1 MAALATLAAC
11 DGSHINDKAHLKAAS
26 SSSHASPQPS
36 SKTSLDEG
44 QEMFAYLDES
54 ELIDAYYEVKW
65 FVSKV
70 LTLSLF
76 PRVASSNAV
85 LVIIE

>member
-1 MAALATLAAC
+1 MTKKTNSKLSSFYSRVIKRSFSTSLVMAALATLAAC
-11 DGSHINDKAHLKAAS
+11 DGSHINDEAHLKAVP

-54 ELIDAYYEVKW
+54 ELIDAYYEVK
-65 FVSKV
+65 
-70 LTLSLF
+70 
-76 PRVASSNAV
+76 
-85 LVIIE
+85 

>member
-11 DGSHINDKAHLKAAS
+11 DGSHINDEAHLKAVP
-26 SSSHASPQPS
+26 SSHASPKPS
-36 SKTSLDEG
+36 PKTSLDEG

>member
-1 MAALATLAAC
+1 MTKKTNSKRSSFYSRMIKRSFSTSLVMAALAT
-11 DGSHINDKAHLKAAS
+11 HINDEAHLKAAS

-54 ELIDAYYEVKW
+54 ELIDAYYEVK
-65 FVSKV
+65 
-70 LTLSLF
+70 
-76 PRVASSNAV
+76 
-85 LVIIE
+85 